1 MNIHILL
8 VDDDEDDYELFS
20 DLSKE
25 INPGIKVTQL
35 QDGSRIEEILNS
47 PPPDIIFLDYNMPK
61 MDGLKCL
68 KLIRA
73 NEAFDKTP
81 VIMYSVYH
89 DKAEEAFKN
98 GANY

>member
-1 MNIHILL
+1 
-8 VDDDEDDYELFS
+8 
-20 DLSKE
+20 
-25 INPGIKVTQL
+25 
-35 QDGSRIEEILNS
+35 
-47 PPPDIIFLDYNMPK
+47 
-61 MDGLKCL
+61 LKCL

-98 GANY
+98 GANYFVVKQVSNAKTKKIIQSMLEKDWKDESIFNTFDFIYIKTL